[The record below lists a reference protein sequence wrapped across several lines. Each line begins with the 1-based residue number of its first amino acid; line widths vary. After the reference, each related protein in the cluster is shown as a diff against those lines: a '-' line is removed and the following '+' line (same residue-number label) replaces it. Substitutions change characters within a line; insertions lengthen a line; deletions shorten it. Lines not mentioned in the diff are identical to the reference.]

1 MTERSYTYYNLGVAI
16 AGFLTRGGE
25 ILCRTRDLET
35 MEWGP
40 YAPFA
45 PQRESFSYP
54 DRIAACE
61 FLSAA
66 ARGERPFD
74 PADYAEV
81 DSPYTAGSGARLWV
95 RRLGV
100 HPVDYVLCEGRA
112 VAAIGVLQKR
122 IDVLVEDGF
131 EGVTPLRDHRDPLL
145 SQPVWGKRCLGTF
158 DVPMRDGVTLSTA
171 VYLPR
176 NGPAPQ
182 TRFPVVLIRTCY
194 GKPREI
200 IMHPFIHYGYAL
212 VIQDTRGREES
223 GGEWS
228 PIVNEMDDGKD
239 TLDWIA
245 AQDWCDGSIG
255 MIGASY
261 LAIVQWN
268 AAASGHPN
276 LKAMI
281 SQVTGGTPTYEF
293 PHRNGILCS
302 GTLAWLFS
310 MSGRRMEQAQM
321 DRDDWADVV
330 KLLPI
335 REIPQRALGKE
346 IPCWQEWMD
355 HESMDDYWERSNWE
369 RFADRI
375 NVPTLYVSGWFDD
388 VGTGTSQAWRM
399 NRRMGRPDQRMILGA
414 WRHQFNVSRD
424 IHGIDYGVRA
434 VRYDLFCQ
442 YIRWFDRF
450 LKGVENGARQ
460 DPRVE
465 YYVIGSNR
473 WAQSCD
479 WPPKESALV
488 PYYLSGGGSANTR
501 LGDGV
506 LRDAPPAA
514 EEPADHYLFDP
525 NDPAPHLIDMSENE
539 CMVPENYREME
550 LRPDVL
556 VYTSAPLEKDLTVA
570 GELSFVL
577 YAATDRPDTDWVA
590 RLTEVDGEG
599 NSLRLSD
606 GVLRARYRESLKEP
620 KLLTPGE
627 VVRYEIPM
635 SWVANTFRAG
645 HRIRVEVTSGAEN
658 SIFPN
663 HNTGKPIADDTE
675 MLVASQTVFHDAAR
689 CSHILL
695 PVIPGE
701 N

>member
-1 MTERSYTYYNLGVAI
+1 
-16 AGFLTRGGE
+16 
-25 ILCRTRDLET
+25 
-35 MEWGP
+35 
-40 YAPFA
+40 
-45 PQRESFSYP
+45 
-54 DRIAACE
+54 
-61 FLSAA
+61 
-66 ARGERPFD
+66 
-74 PADYAEV
+74 
-81 DSPYTAGSGARLWV
+81 
-95 RRLGV
+95 
-100 HPVDYVLCEGRA
+100 
-112 VAAIGVLQKR
+112 
-122 IDVLVEDGF
+122 
-131 EGVTPLRDHRDPLL
+131 
-145 SQPVWGKRCLGTF
+145 
-158 DVPMRDGVTLSTA
+158 
-171 VYLPR
+171 
-176 NGPAPQ
+176 
-182 TRFPVVLIRTCY
+182 
-194 GKPREI
+194 
-200 IMHPFIHYGYAL
+200 
-212 VIQDTRGREES
+212 
-223 GGEWS
+223 
-228 PIVNEMDDGKD
+228 
-239 TLDWIA
+239 
-245 AQDWCDGSIG
+245 
-255 MIGASY
+255 
-261 LAIVQWN
+261 
-268 AAASGHPN
+268 
-276 LKAMI
+276 MI

-346 IPCWQEWMD
+346 IPCWREWMD

-434 VRYDLFCQ
+434 VRYDLFYQ

-501 LGDGV
+501 PGGRRPAGRAARGGGARRPLP
-506 LRDAPPAA
+506 LRP
-514 EEPADHYLFDP
+514 ER
-525 NDPAPHLIDMSENE
+525 PAPHPHRHE
-539 CMVPENYREME
+539 RERVHGAGKLPGDGAAPRRARLHLRAARKGFDGGGGAL
-550 LRPDVL
+550 LRPL
-556 VYTSAPLEKDLTVA
+556 RR
-570 GELSFVL
+570 
-577 YAATDRPDTDWVA
+577 DRPA
-590 RLTEVDGEG
+590 RTPTGWPAHRGGRGGQL
-599 NSLRLSD
+599 LPLSD

-620 KLLTPGE
+620 KLLIPGE

>member
-1 MTERSYTYYNLGVAI
+1 M
-16 AGFLTRGGE
+16 
-25 ILCRTRDLET
+25 
-35 MEWGP
+35 
-40 YAPFA
+40 
-45 PQRESFSYP
+45 
-54 DRIAACE
+54 
-61 FLSAA
+61 
-66 ARGERPFD
+66 
-74 PADYAEV
+74 
-81 DSPYTAGSGARLWV
+81 
-95 RRLGV
+95 
-100 HPVDYVLCEGRA
+100 
-112 VAAIGVLQKR
+112 AAIGVLQKR

-131 EGVTPLRDHRDPLL
+131 EGVTPLRDHRDPAALPAGL
-145 SQPVWGKRCLGTF
+145 GKRCLGTF

-171 VYLPR
+171 VYLPQ

-346 IPCWQEWMD
+346 IPCWREWMD

-434 VRYDLFCQ
+434 VRYDLFYQ

-460 DPRVE
+460 DPRAE

-501 LGDGV
+501 PGGRRPAGRAARGGGARRPLPLRPERPGPPPHRHERERVHGAGKLPGDGAAPRRARLH
-506 LRDAPPAA
+506 LRAARKGFDGGGGALLRPLRRDRPAGHRLGGPAHRGGRGGQLPAA
-514 EEPADHYLFDP
+514 ERRG
-525 NDPAPHLIDMSENE
+525 APGALPG
-539 CMVPENYREME
+539 VPQ
-550 LRPDVL
+550 
-556 VYTSAPLEKDLTVA
+556 
-570 GELSFVL
+570 
-577 YAATDRPDTDWVA
+577 
-590 RLTEVDGEG
+590 
-599 NSLRLSD
+599 
-606 GVLRARYRESLKEP
+606 
-620 KLLTPGE
+620 
-627 VVRYEIPM
+627 
-635 SWVANTFRAG
+635 
-645 HRIRVEVTSGAEN
+645 GAE
-658 SIFPN
+658 
-663 HNTGKPIADDTE
+663 
-675 MLVASQTVFHDAAR
+675 AAHPR
-689 CSHILL
+689 RGGAL
-695 PVIPGE
+695 
-701 N
+701 